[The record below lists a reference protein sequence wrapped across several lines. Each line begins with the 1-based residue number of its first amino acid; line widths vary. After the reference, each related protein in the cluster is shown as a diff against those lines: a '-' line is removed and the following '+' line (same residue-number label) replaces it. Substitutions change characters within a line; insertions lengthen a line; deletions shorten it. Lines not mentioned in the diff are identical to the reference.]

1 MLLSFLVQAVSVFGL
16 MCLVASDNLRR
27 EPEVRFQTNS
37 THAHLSSAAFRS
49 SGARCR
55 TVELT
60 DAERLSRSV
69 ALKTVTMSSTALA
82 DAPPDI
88 KIHVHV
94 ITSSSGE
101 GSVTSR
107 SIKHQVKAM
116 NWAYRDTPFRF
127 SLASSETTVNDGWYT
142 STPGSAADAAMKA
155 ALRSGSYQDLN
166 IYTTVQSD
174 MNLGW
179 ATYPMFVDQEYSRDG
194 VVVDYRT
201 FPNDDFVPYNLG
213 ITSVHETGH
222 WLGLHHTFTGGCHSD
237 QDGGDLIADTPAEAS
252 ANFGCPASRNTCPGS
267 AGALAGDDPI
277 HNYMDYS
284 DDACMDHFT
293 SDQRSSMIAHWQMY
307 RAGK

>member
-1 MLLSFLVQAVSVFGL
+1 MSFSFLVQAVCVLGL
-16 MCLVASDNLRR
+16 MCGVASDNLRR
-27 EPEVRFQTNS
+27 EPEVRFVTNR
-37 THAHLSSAAFRS
+37 THAYLFFAAFQS

-55 TVELT
+55 TAELS

-69 ALKTVTMSSTALA
+69 ALKTMPMSSIALA

-88 KIHVHV
+88 QVHVHV

-142 STPGSAADAAMKA
+142 STPGSAADAEMKA
-155 ALRSGSYQDLN
+155 ALRSGPYRDLN

-179 ATYPMFVDQEYSRDG
+179 ATYPMSVDQEYSRDG

-222 WLGLHHTFTGGCHSD
+222 WLGLHHTFTGGCD
-237 QDGGDLIADTPAEAS
+237 VNQDGGDQIGDTPAEAS